1 MKRYS
6 KHLICL
12 VAVVMIV
19 VCATFGLSACN
30 FDEAYSKQL
39 NMLADTMA
47 YLMLGDDAYS
57 WNVFSVDPKGSY
69 GYEQDGVSTWYK
81 YKSVAN
87 YDVDYDIEQVYSVF
101 EYFDFQLSRIK
112 LARLKGKDVATY
124 HTLKHTID
132 TYLAYYGSQYSNKF
146 SLISGDYI
154 NSQGGYVADFTSAVE
169 NYTFR
174 NWDDVNNL
182 KDMIASTSEA
192 FQSYLDF
199 VKDRRD
205 DGHPLYDSTITAMQE
220 YLDDIM
226 EKGDDYYLYEFVNKK
241 IDAVDFLAPE
251 QKGAF
256 KHSYRTAIKTKFM
269 DGVRRLNQG
278 LEEYKGAAE
287 DISKS
292 YLATYGSAGAAYYKW
307 SFENK
312 TGLRNV
318 DFDAILSTLIEYNDL
333 YAEKARAILDLV
345 DAKQETEPE
354 LYADFYAYKSGEKKM
369 YGGNNPEGIISY
381 LKNLSY
387 SIVPVL
393 EHMPEIE
400 FKYMDETVAERTK
413 TLAYYLRSPLDQ
425 QGSVEHITLNP
436 YYIENAPQ
444 NPLLPTLAHE
454 GYPGHLYAAVYAKE
468 QGVSFLTG
476 INTCSAF
483 VEGWAMYAELRILQS
498 MSYVCQDEALSLYCD
513 YLYYSTIVGY
523 VAPVIYDIAINYNGA
538 SVRELMDV
546 FDLTE
551 EKAQELIV
559 DFMEEPTAYVSYGY
573 GLIYMLNIHDYAMKK
588 LKDKYVEVEF
598 NAALLSEG
606 MGPTLARAD
615 QIVDEYIA
623 SKL

>member
-12 VAVVMIV
+12 VAAVMIV

-69 GYEQDGVSTWYK
+69 GYEQDGVSTWYS
-81 YKSVAN
+81 YKSVA
-87 YDVDYDIEQVYSVF
+87 DYDIEEIYSVF
-101 EYFDFQLSRIK
+101 EFFDFQLSRIK
-112 LARLKGKDVATY
+112 LARLNGKDVATY
-124 HTLKHTID
+124 YTLRHTID

-146 SLISGDYI
+146 SLIGGDYI

-174 NWDDVNNL
+174 NRDDVNNL
-182 KDMIASTSEA
+182 KDMITSTSEA
-192 FQSYLDF
+192 FQSYLEF
-199 VKDRRD
+199 VKDRLE
-205 DGHPLYDSTITAMQE
+205 DGHPLYDSTITAMQK

-241 IDAVDFLAPE
+241 IDAVEFLAPE

-256 KHSYRTAIKTKFM
+256 KNSYRTAIKTKFM
-269 DGVRRLNQG
+269 DGVKRLNQG

-287 DISKS
+287 DTCKS
-292 YLATYGSAGAAYYKW
+292 YLGTYGSAGSAYYRW

-312 TGLRNV
+312 TGLRNADMEEVLETLV
-318 DFDAILSTLIEYNDL
+318 DFNDL
-333 YAEKARAILDLV
+333 YAEKARSILDLI

-354 LYADFYAYKSGEKKM
+354 LYADFYAYKSGEKKIDGG
-369 YGGNNPEGIISY
+369 YGPDGIISK
-381 LKNLSY
+381 LKSLSY
-387 SIVPVL
+387 GIVPGL
-393 EHMPEIE
+393 EHVPEIE

-425 QGSVEHITLNP
+425 QGTVEHITLNP

-468 QGVSFLTG
+468 QGVSLLTG

-483 VEGWAMYAELRILQS
+483 VEGWAMYAELMILQS
-498 MSYVCQDEALSLYCD
+498 ISYTCRDEAQSLYCD

-546 FDLTE
+546 FGLTE

-559 DFMEEPTAYVSYGY
+559 DFMEEPAAYVPYGY
-573 GLIYMLNIHDYAMKK
+573 GLIYMLNIHDYAMNK
-588 LKDKYVEVEF
+588 LKDKYVEVDF

-606 MGPTLARAD
+606 MGPTLARAN